1 MSDDELW
8 AEVGGLLETRPGWSL
23 QASSTPGAPPSWCFG
38 SGGEVDLSVVVDAG
52 SIWVYVME
60 TDRDIR
66 VAGTR
71 ELTAW
76 LDEHEAAS
84 VNDPGQVVDDLLH
97 AKIVEW
103 GRSND

>member
-1 MSDDELW
+1 M
-8 AEVGGLLETRPGWSL
+8 
-23 QASSTPGAPPSWCFG
+23 
-38 SGGEVDLSVVVDAG
+38 DLSVVVDAG